1 MRGAV
6 SSIGHAGV
14 LLLLVMLAVTSL
26 RGYLPGVGE
35 SPVGAR
41 QAASSSAVLLVVVS
55 WCLMAAAVVLFGL
68 LGGLRR
74 KRPRRA
80 EETSRVDWRLWRL
93 VRQIALVAAVLVVS
107 VIVLGAAL
115 VFGAST
121 GTGDQGEQ
129 SKVGIAQQEPG
140 GQPPLLYR
148 PSQVN
153 PTEEAVVDLV
163 VVAMLLVGI
172 ATLGVVVLAR
182 GRASSSGEPEVP
194 SSPPPVASD
203 SLARA
208 AELGLAE
215 VSEPGRDPRLAI
227 IACYAAME
235 RGLAEAPDAA
245 PLASDTP
252 SEVLARAVDHGA
264 LHSQAGAELVGL
276 FSEAR
281 FSPHRMTE
289 THRESAVEWLRVVVN
304 DLRSRR

>member
-6 SSIGHAGV
+6 VSIRHAGV

-41 QAASSSAVLLVVVS
+41 PAASSSAVLLVVVS
-55 WCLMAAAVVLFGL
+55 WCLMAAVVVLFGM
-68 LGGLRR
+68 LGGLRQ
-74 KRPRRA
+74 KRPRLA

-107 VIVLGAAL
+107 VIVLVVAL

-121 GTGDQGEQ
+121 GTGDKGEQ
-129 SKVGIAQQEPG
+129 PTEGIAQQEPG
-140 GQPPLLYR
+140 GQPTLLYR
-148 PSQVN
+148 PSQAN
-153 PTEEAVVDLV
+153 PTEETVVDLV

-172 ATLGVVVLAR
+172 ATLGVAVLAR
-182 GRASSSGEPEVP
+182 GRVSPSGEPEVP
-194 SSPPPVASD
+194 SSPPPVVSD
-203 SLARA
+203 SLVRA

-215 VSEPGRDPRLAI
+215 VSEPGRDPRAAI
-227 IACYAAME
+227 IACYVAME

-252 SEVLARAVDHGA
+252 SEVLARAVDHGV

-276 FSEAR
+276 FTEAR
-281 FSPHRMTE
+281 FSLHRMTE
-289 THRESAVEWLRVVVN
+289 RHRESAVEWLRVVVN
-304 DLRSRR
+304 DFRSRR